1 MKLIHFSRFIVLKTQ
16 IIKKRMNFP
25 PQTSRCGTT
34 NLGASIREG
43 IYETEN
49 VKFSLYGINSGLRKF
64 RRKGVKSDDG
74 SR

>member
-1 MKLIHFSRFIVLKTQ
+1 
-16 IIKKRMNFP
+16 MNFL

-49 VKFSLYGINSGLRKF
+49 VKFSLCLRYKLGIKEIPEKWSKI
-64 RRKGVKSDDG
+64 RRWIKMIVDL
-74 SR
+74 